1 MGEGATPHGG
11 GGAEPHGGGGAASHD
26 HCVRKRGLE
35 LYKREVQCG

>member
-26 HCVRKRGLE
+26 HCVRKRGL
-35 LYKREVQCG
+35 G